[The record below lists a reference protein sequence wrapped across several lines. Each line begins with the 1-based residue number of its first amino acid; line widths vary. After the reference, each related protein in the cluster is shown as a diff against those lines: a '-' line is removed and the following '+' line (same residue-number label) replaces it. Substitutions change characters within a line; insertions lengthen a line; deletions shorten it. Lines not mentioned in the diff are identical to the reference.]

1 MPTLDLELL
10 RSFAA
15 VASHHSFAAAAVHLG
30 RTQSAITQQMQRLQ
44 EQIGH
49 PLFVKQGRQK
59 RLTERGERLLN
70 YAQHM
75 LALNDEALR
84 NLRQGRFEGN
94 LRIGAPHDVA
104 ETLLP
109 SLLAEVARTAPLLQ
123 LDIHIGR
130 SPYLMTSLESGE
142 VDMII
147 SNRADPQ
154 SQFEG
159 VVLRNSPT
167 VWLCAASYVHD
178 PAKPV
183 PLIMADGPSI
193 FRRIG
198 HEALDAAG
206 GGGGGGGGGKGVP
219 VMGGGGRS
227 IFRRVGQEALD
238 AAGVAWT
245 PRYMSSGLV
254 GIKAALR
261 AGLGVTARGV
271 EQLDAGLK
279 VLDAGDG
286 MPRLPDLA
294 YYLYVRSRVVNP
306 VTRQVFETLKQ
317 HLRLPRTDMP
327 A

>member
-1 MPTLDLELL
+1 MTTLDLELL

-15 VASHHSFAAAAVHLG
+15 VVSHRSFAAAAVHLE
-30 RTQSAITQQMQRLQ
+30 RTQSAITQQMQRL
-44 EQIGH
+44 EAQIGH
-49 PLFVKQGRQK
+49 PLFAMQGRQK
-59 RLTERGERLLN
+59 RLTEHGERLLS
-70 YAQHM
+70 YAHHM

-84 NLRQGRFEGN
+84 SLRQGQLEGN

-104 ETLLP
+104 ETMLPLL
-109 SLLAEVARTAPLLQ
+109 LTEVARTSPLLQ

-130 SPYLMTSLESGE
+130 SPYLMTSLKSGE

-147 SNRADPQ
+147 SNRVDEQ

-206 GGGGGGGGGKGVP
+206 
-219 VMGGGGRS
+219 
-227 IFRRVGQEALD
+227 
-238 AAGVAWT
+238 VAWT
-245 PRYMSSGLV
+245 PRYTSSSLI

-271 EQLDAGLK
+271 EQLDAGLR
-279 VLDAGDG
+279 VLGAGDG
-286 MPRLPDLA
+286 MPGLPDLA
-294 YYLYVRSRVVNP
+294 YHLYVRSHVVNP
-306 VTRQVFETLKQ
+306 VTRQVFETLKK
-317 HLRLPRTDMP
+317 HLRLPRIDMP
-327 A
+327 V

>member
-15 VASHHSFAAAAVHLG
+15 VVSHHSFAAAAVHLD
-30 RTQSAITQQMQRLQ
+30 RTQSAITQQMQRLE

-49 PLFVKQGRQK
+49 ALFVKQGRQK
-59 RLTERGERLLN
+59 RLTEQGERLLT
-70 YAQHM
+70 YAHHM

-84 NLRQGRFEGN
+84 SLRQGPLEGN

-104 ETLLP
+104 ETMLPLL
-109 SLLAEVARTAPLLQ
+109 LTEVARTSPLLQ

-130 SPYLMTSLESGE
+130 SPYLMTSLKSGE

-167 VWLCAASYVHD
+167 VWLCAAGYVHD
-178 PAKPV
+178 PTKPV

-206 GGGGGGGGGKGVP
+206 
-219 VMGGGGRS
+219 
-227 IFRRVGQEALD
+227 
-238 AAGVAWT
+238 VAWA
-245 PRYMSSGLV
+245 PRYTSSSLI

-271 EQLDAGLK
+271 EQLDAGLR
-279 VLDAGDG
+279 VLGAGDG

-294 YYLYVRSRVVNP
+294 YYLYVRSHVVNP
-306 VTRQVFETLKQ
+306 VTRQVFETLKK
-317 HLRLPRTDMP
+317 HLRLPGTDVP
-327 A
+327 G

>member
-70 YAQHM
+70 YT
-75 LALNDEALR
+75 
-84 NLRQGRFEGN
+84 

-142 VDMII
+142 V
-147 SNRADPQ
+147 
-154 SQFEG
+154 
-159 VVLRNSPT
+159 
-167 VWLCAASYVHD
+167 
-178 PAKPV
+178 
-183 PLIMADGPSI
+183 
-193 FRRIG
+193 
-198 HEALDAAG
+198 
-206 GGGGGGGGGKGVP
+206 
-219 VMGGGGRS
+219 
-227 IFRRVGQEALD
+227 
-238 AAGVAWT
+238 
-245 PRYMSSGLV
+245 
-254 GIKAALR
+254 
-261 AGLGVTARGV
+261 
-271 EQLDAGLK
+271 
-279 VLDAGDG
+279 
-286 MPRLPDLA
+286 
-294 YYLYVRSRVVNP
+294 
-306 VTRQVFETLKQ
+306 
-317 HLRLPRTDMP
+317 
-327 A
+327 

>member
-1 MPTLDLELL
+1 MATLDLELL

-15 VASHHSFAAAAVHLG
+15 VVSHHSFAAAAVHLE
-30 RTQSAITQQMQRLQ
+30 RTQSAITQQMQRLE

-49 PLFVKQGRQK
+49 PLFAKQGRQK
-59 RLTERGERLLN
+59 RLTEHGERLLS
-70 YAQHM
+70 YAHHM

-84 NLRQGRFEGN
+84 SLRQGQLEGN

-104 ETLLP
+104 ETMLPLL
-109 SLLAEVARTAPLLQ
+109 LTEVARTSPLLQ

-130 SPYLMTSLESGE
+130 SPYLMTSLKSGE

-147 SNRADPQ
+147 SNRADAQ

-167 VWLCAASYVHD
+167 VWLCAAGYVHD
-178 PAKPV
+178 SAKPV

-193 FRRIG
+193 FRRLG
-198 HEALDAAG
+198 H
-206 GGGGGGGGGKGVP
+206 
-219 VMGGGGRS
+219 
-227 IFRRVGQEALD
+227 EALD

-245 PRYMSSGLV
+245 PRYTSSSLI

-271 EQLDAGLK
+271 EQLDAGLR
-279 VLDAGDG
+279 VLGAGDG

-294 YYLYVRSRVVNP
+294 YHLYVRSHVVNP
-306 VTRQVFETLKQ
+306 VTRQVFETLKTQ
-317 HLRLPRTDMP
+317 LRLPRTDVL

>member
-75 LALNDEALR
+75 LALND
-84 NLRQGRFEGN
+84 
-94 LRIGAPHDVA
+94 
-104 ETLLP
+104 
-109 SLLAEVARTAPLLQ
+109 APLLQ

-167 VWLCAASYVHD
+167 VWLCAASYMHD

-198 HEALDAAG
+198 H
-206 GGGGGGGGGKGVP
+206 
-219 VMGGGGRS
+219 
-227 IFRRVGQEALD
+227 EALD

-271 EQLDAGLK
+271 EQLDAGLR
-279 VLDAGDG
+279 VLDASDG
-286 MPRLPDLA
+286 MPRLPDLT
-294 YYLYVRSRVVNP
+294 Y
-306 VTRQVFETLKQ
+306 
-317 HLRLPRTDMP
+317 
-327 A
+327 

>member
-1 MPTLDLELL
+1 MATLDLELL

-15 VASHHSFAAAAVHLG
+15 VVSHHSFAAAAVHLE
-30 RTQSAITQQMQRLQ
+30 RTQSAITQQMQRLE

-49 PLFVKQGRQK
+49 PLFAKQGRQK
-59 RLTERGERLLN
+59 RLTEHGERLLT
-70 YAQHM
+70 YAHHM

-84 NLRQGRFEGN
+84 SLRQGQLEGN

-104 ETLLP
+104 ETMLPLL
-109 SLLAEVARTAPLLQ
+109 LTEVARTSPLLQ

-130 SPYLMTSLESGE
+130 SPYLMTSLKSGE

-147 SNRADPQ
+147 SNRTDAQ

-206 GGGGGGGGGKGVP
+206 
-219 VMGGGGRS
+219 
-227 IFRRVGQEALD
+227 
-238 AAGVAWT
+238 VAWT
-245 PRYMSSGLV
+245 PRYTSSSLI

-271 EQLDAGLK
+271 EQLDAGLR
-279 VLDAGDG
+279 VLGAGDG

-294 YYLYVRSRVVNP
+294 YHLYVRSHVVNP
-306 VTRQVFETLKQ
+306 VTRQVFETLKKQ
-317 HLRLPRTDMP
+317 LRLPRTDV
-327 A
+327 AA

>member
-15 VASHHSFAAAAVHLG
+15 VVSQQSFAAAAVHLG
-30 RTQSAITQQMQRLQ
+30 RTQSAITQQMQRLE

-49 PLFVKQGRQK
+49 PLFAKQGRQK
-59 RLTERGERLLN
+59 RLTQHGERLLT
-70 YAQHM
+70 YAHHM
-75 LALNDEALR
+75 LAVNDEALR
-84 NLRQGRFEGN
+84 SLRQGQLEGN

-104 ETLLP
+104 ETMLPLL
-109 SLLAEVARTAPLLQ
+109 LTEVARTSPLLQ

-130 SPYLMTSLESGE
+130 SPYLMTSLKSGE

-147 SNRADPQ
+147 SNRADEQ

-206 GGGGGGGGGKGVP
+206 
-219 VMGGGGRS
+219 
-227 IFRRVGQEALD
+227 
-238 AAGVAWT
+238 VAWT
-245 PRYMSSGLV
+245 PRYTSSSLI

-271 EQLDAGLK
+271 EQLDAGLR
-279 VLDAGDG
+279 VLGAGDG

-294 YYLYVRSRVVNP
+294 YHLYVRSHVVNP
-306 VTRQVFETLKQ
+306 VTRQVFETLKK
-317 HLRLPRTDMP
+317 HLRLPP
-327 A
+327 ADESSKGFAA

>member
-15 VASHHSFAAAAVHLG
+15 VVSHHSFAAAAVHLE
-30 RTQSAITQQMQRLQ
+30 RTQSAVTQQMQRLE

-59 RLTERGERLLN
+59 RLTEHGERLLT
-70 YAQHM
+70 YAHHM

-84 NLRQGRFEGN
+84 SLRQGQLEGN

-104 ETLLP
+104 ETMLPLL
-109 SLLAEVARTAPLLQ
+109 LTEVARTSPLLQ

-130 SPYLMTSLESGE
+130 SPYLMTSLKSGE

-147 SNRADPQ
+147 SNRADEQ

-206 GGGGGGGGGKGVP
+206 
-219 VMGGGGRS
+219 
-227 IFRRVGQEALD
+227 
-238 AAGVAWT
+238 VAWT
-245 PRYMSSGLV
+245 PRYTSSSLI

-271 EQLDAGLK
+271 EQLDAGLR
-279 VLDAGDG
+279 VLGAGDG

-294 YYLYVRSRVVNP
+294 YHLYVRSHVVNP
-306 VTRQVFETLKQ
+306 VTRQVFETLKK
-317 HLRLPRTDMP
+317 HLRLPP
-327 A
+327 ADESSKGFAA

>member
-1 MPTLDLELL
+1 MLPLL
-10 RSFAA
+10 
-15 VASHHSFAAAAVHLG
+15 
-30 RTQSAITQQMQRLQ
+30 
-44 EQIGH
+44 
-49 PLFVKQGRQK
+49 
-59 RLTERGERLLN
+59 LT
-70 YAQHM
+70 
-75 LALNDEALR
+75 
-84 NLRQGRFEGN
+84 
-94 LRIGAPHDVA
+94 
-104 ETLLP
+104 
-109 SLLAEVARTAPLLQ
+109 EVARTSPLLQ

-130 SPYLMTSLESGE
+130 SPYLMTSLKSGE

-147 SNRADPQ
+147 SNRADA
-154 SQFEG
+154 QFDG

-167 VWLCAASYVHD
+167 VWLCAAGYVHD

-206 GGGGGGGGGKGVP
+206 
-219 VMGGGGRS
+219 
-227 IFRRVGQEALD
+227 
-238 AAGVAWT
+238 VAWT
-245 PRYMSSGLV
+245 PRYTSSSLI

-271 EQLDAGLK
+271 EQLDAGLR
-279 VLDAGDG
+279 VLGAGDG

-294 YYLYVRSRVVNP
+294 YYLYVRSHVVNP
-306 VTRQVFETLKQ
+306 VTRQVFETLKK

>member
-1 MPTLDLELL
+1 MTTLDLELL

-15 VASHHSFAAAAVHLG
+15 VVSHHSFAAAGVHLE
-30 RTQSAITQQMQRLQ
+30 RTQSAITQQMQRLE

-49 PLFVKQGRQK
+49 PLFAKQGRQK
-59 RLTERGERLLN
+59 RLTEHGERLLT
-70 YAQHM
+70 YAHHL

-84 NLRQGRFEGN
+84 SLRQGQLEGN

-104 ETLLP
+104 ETMLPLL
-109 SLLAEVARTAPLLQ
+109 LTEVARTSPLLQ

-130 SPYLMTSLESGE
+130 SPYLMTSLKSGE

-147 SNRADPQ
+147 SNRADAQ

-167 VWLCAASYVHD
+167 VWLCAAGYVHD

-193 FRRIG
+193 FRRLA
-198 HEALDAAG
+198 H
-206 GGGGGGGGGKGVP
+206 
-219 VMGGGGRS
+219 
-227 IFRRVGQEALD
+227 EALD

-245 PRYMSSGLV
+245 PRYTSSSLI

-271 EQLDAGLK
+271 EQLDAGLR
-279 VLDAGDG
+279 VLGAGDG

-294 YYLYVRSRVVNP
+294 YHLYVRSHVVNP
-306 VTRQVFETLKQ
+306 VTRQVFETLKTQ
-317 HLRLPRTDMP
+317 LRLPRTDV
-327 A
+327 AG

>member
-1 MPTLDLELL
+1 MATLDLELL

-15 VASHHSFAAAAVHLG
+15 VVSHHSFAAAAVHLE
-30 RTQSAITQQMQRLQ
+30 RTQSAITQQMQRLE

-49 PLFVKQGRQK
+49 PLFAKQGRQK
-59 RLTERGERLLN
+59 RLTEHGERLLS
-70 YAQHM
+70 YAHHM

-84 NLRQGRFEGN
+84 SLRQGQLEGN

-104 ETLLP
+104 ETMLPLL
-109 SLLAEVARTAPLLQ
+109 LTEVARTSPLLQ

-130 SPYLMTSLESGE
+130 SPYLMTSLKSGE

-147 SNRADPQ
+147 SNRADAQ

-167 VWLCAASYVHD
+167 VWLCAAGYVHD
-178 PAKPV
+178 PSKPV

-193 FRRIG
+193 FRRLG
-198 HEALDAAG
+198 H
-206 GGGGGGGGGKGVP
+206 
-219 VMGGGGRS
+219 
-227 IFRRVGQEALD
+227 EALD

-245 PRYMSSGLV
+245 PRYTSSSLI

-271 EQLDAGLK
+271 EQLDAGLR
-279 VLDAGDG
+279 VLGAGDG

-294 YYLYVRSRVVNP
+294 YHLYVRSHVVNP
-306 VTRQVFETLKQ
+306 VTRQVFETLKK
-317 HLRLPRTDMP
+317 HLRLPRAD
-327 A
+327 AAV

>member
-1 MPTLDLELL
+1 MTTLDLELL

-15 VASHHSFAAAAVHLG
+15 VVSLHSFAAAAVHLG
-30 RTQSAITQQMQRLQ
+30 RTQSAVTQQMQRLE

-49 PLFVKQGRQK
+49 PLFAKQGRQK
-59 RLTERGERLLN
+59 RLTEHGERLLT
-70 YAQHM
+70 YAHHM

-84 NLRQGRFEGN
+84 SLRQGQLEGN

-104 ETLLP
+104 ETMLPLL
-109 SLLAEVARTAPLLQ
+109 LTEVARTSPLLQ

-130 SPYLMTSLESGE
+130 SPYLMTSLKSGE

-147 SNRADPQ
+147 SNRADA
-154 SQFEG
+154 QFEG

-178 PAKPV
+178 PTKPV

-206 GGGGGGGGGKGVP
+206 
-219 VMGGGGRS
+219 
-227 IFRRVGQEALD
+227 
-238 AAGVAWT
+238 VAWT
-245 PRYMSSGLV
+245 PRYTSSSLI

-271 EQLDAGLK
+271 EQLDAGLR
-279 VLDAGDG
+279 VLGAGDG

-294 YYLYVRSRVVNP
+294 YHLYIRSHVVNP
-306 VTRQVFETLKQ
+306 VTRQVFETLKK
-317 HLRLPRTDMP
+317 HLRLPSADTP
-327 A
+327 GQGLAGAGAGAGVTA

>member
-15 VASHHSFAAAAVHLG
+15 VVSHHSFAAAAVHLE
-30 RTQSAITQQMQRLQ
+30 RTQSAVTQQMQRLE

-59 RLTERGERLLN
+59 RLTGHGERLLT
-70 YAQHM
+70 YAHHM

-84 NLRQGRFEGN
+84 SLRQGQLEGN

-104 ETLLP
+104 ETMLPLL
-109 SLLAEVARTAPLLQ
+109 LTEVARTSPLLQ

-130 SPYLMTSLESGE
+130 SPYLMTSLKSGE

-147 SNRADPQ
+147 SNRADEQ

-167 VWLCAASYVHD
+167 VWLCAAGYVHD

-206 GGGGGGGGGKGVP
+206 
-219 VMGGGGRS
+219 
-227 IFRRVGQEALD
+227 
-238 AAGVAWT
+238 VAWT
-245 PRYMSSGLV
+245 PRYTSSSLI

-271 EQLDAGLK
+271 EQLDAGLR
-279 VLDAGDG
+279 VLGAGDG

-294 YYLYVRSRVVNP
+294 YYLYVRSHVVNP
-306 VTRQVFETLKQ
+306 VTRQVFETLKK

>member
-1 MPTLDLELL
+1 MATLDLELL

-15 VASHHSFAAAAVHLG
+15 VVSHHSFAAAAVHLE
-30 RTQSAITQQMQRLQ
+30 RTQSAITQQMQRLE

-49 PLFVKQGRQK
+49 PLFAKQGRQK
-59 RLTERGERLLN
+59 RLTEHGERLLT
-70 YAQHM
+70 YAHHM

-84 NLRQGRFEGN
+84 SLRQGQLEGN

-104 ETLLP
+104 ETMLPLL
-109 SLLAEVARTAPLLQ
+109 LTEVARTSPLLQ

-130 SPYLMTSLESGE
+130 SPYLMTSLKSGE

-147 SNRADPQ
+147 SNRADAQ

-206 GGGGGGGGGKGVP
+206 
-219 VMGGGGRS
+219 
-227 IFRRVGQEALD
+227 
-238 AAGVAWT
+238 VAWT
-245 PRYMSSGLV
+245 PRYTSSSLI

-271 EQLDAGLK
+271 EQLDAGLR
-279 VLDAGDG
+279 VLGAGDG

-294 YYLYVRSRVVNP
+294 YHLYVRSHVVNP
-306 VTRQVFETLKQ
+306 VTRQVFETLKTQ
-317 HLRLPRTDMP
+317 LRLPRTDVM

>member
-15 VASHHSFAAAAVHLG
+15 VVSHHSFAAAAVHLG

-178 PAKPV
+178 PAQPV

-198 HEALDAAG
+198 H
-206 GGGGGGGGGKGVP
+206 
-219 VMGGGGRS
+219 
-227 IFRRVGQEALD
+227 EALD

>member
-15 VASHHSFAAAAVHLG
+15 VVSHHSFAAAAVHLD
-30 RTQSAITQQMQRLQ
+30 RTQSAITQQMQRLE

-59 RLTERGERLLN
+59 RLTEHGERLLT
-70 YAQHM
+70 YAHHM

-84 NLRQGRFEGN
+84 SMRQGQLEGN

-104 ETLLP
+104 ETMLPLL
-109 SLLAEVARTAPLLQ
+109 LTEVARTSPLLQ

-130 SPYLMTSLESGE
+130 SPYLMTSLKSGE

-147 SNRADPQ
+147 SNRADP
-154 SQFEG
+154 QFEG

-178 PAKPV
+178 PTKPV

-206 GGGGGGGGGKGVP
+206 
-219 VMGGGGRS
+219 
-227 IFRRVGQEALD
+227 
-238 AAGVAWT
+238 VAWT
-245 PRYMSSGLV
+245 PRYTSSSLI

-271 EQLDAGLK
+271 EQLDAGLR
-279 VLDAGDG
+279 VLGAGDG

-294 YYLYVRSRVVNP
+294 YYLYVRNHVVNP
-306 VTRQVFETLKQ
+306 VTRQVFETLKK
-317 HLRLPRTDMP
+317 HLRLPGTDTP